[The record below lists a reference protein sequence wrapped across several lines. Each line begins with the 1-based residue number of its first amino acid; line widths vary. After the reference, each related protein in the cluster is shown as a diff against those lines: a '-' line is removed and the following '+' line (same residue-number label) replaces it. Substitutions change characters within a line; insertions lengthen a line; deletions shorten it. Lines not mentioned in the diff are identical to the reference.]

1 MAKKKPPQA
10 IREYLEFMCDVFEK
24 IESLL
29 TDIKKYDPQPR
40 LFSSDEL
47 VEKLGVSKSK
57 SMSMTVEKTIPH
69 LRAGSRYLF
78 DYENVKDAIK
88 VGVREKPKPRRNR
101 SI

>member
-10 IREYLEFMCDVFEK
+10 IREYLEYMCDVLEK
-24 IESLL
+24 IESIL

-40 LFSSDEL
+40 LLSCNEL
-47 VEKLGVSKSK
+47 AEKLGVSRAKI
-57 SMSMTVEKTIPH
+57 MSMTVEKTIPH

-78 DYENVKDAIK
+78 DYDHVKEAIK

-101 SI
+101 PI